1 MKSLRNTILLIL
13 LAVVFSSHVPFLKPN
28 QFVILHNR
36 FQVESS
42 FTEQPFQADFAMNSP
57 FFYLIDPQGNQTTI
71 TPGAK
76 TSAAVYLEPVINGDG
91 TFRINA
97 ALRKGPKY
105 RGVENAEGKKYF
117 SKDTLKVEG
126 KKITLQYYSCAD
138 TYVCKGLANY
148 TAKPLNKGVEIIP
161 LSSPN
166 AMTVNKPYQF
176 KVLQDGK
183 EVVNARIIVEY
194 DNDHYTKKR
203 VADLYDV
210 ENVRE
215 NNLHAGQDG
224 VFSFVPEKPGVVL
237 LFVTIHKQITVTD
250 WESYNNSLTLE
261 VRNS

>member
-1 MKSLRNTILLIL
+1 MKSLRNILIL
-13 LAVVFSSHVPFLKPN
+13 VVAAVLFSSHVPFLKPN
-28 QFVILHNR
+28 QFIILHNR

-57 FFYLIDPQGNQTTI
+57 FYYLIDPEGNQTTI
-71 TPGAK
+71 SPGAK
-76 TSAAVYLEPVINGDG
+76 TSAAVYLEPVINGEG

-97 ALRKGPKY
+97 ALRKGPNY
-105 RGVENAEGKKYF
+105 RGVETADGRKYF
-117 SKDTLKVEG
+117 SKDTLVVEG

-148 TAKPLNKGVEIIP
+148 TPKPLNKGVEIIP

-166 AMTVNKPYQF
+166 AMKVNEPYRF

-183 EVVNARIIVEY
+183 EVANARIVVEY
-194 DNDHYTKKR
+194 DNDYYTKER
-203 VADLYDV
+203 AADLYDV

-215 NNLHAGQDG
+215 NNIHAGQDG
-224 VFSFVPEKPGVVL
+224 VFSFVPEKTGLVL
-237 LFVTIHKQITVTD
+237 LFVTIHKQISDTH

-261 VRNS
+261 VRMS